1 MKGVRR
7 YAVVGCMAAM
17 AGGAWAGPLAPTKA
31 SQVVT
36 VTPSGNT
43 VCPLTP
49 NGLVIDTL
57 NKPDA
62 TTASFS
68 IPPGSVLVITQVEM
82 TTIDWSA
89 AGDQCEVGLELQ
101 TANSLSFLAHHDDL
115 CNARGQIVATQTF
128 PTGAVVK
135 PGSALCVVGFDLS
148 HGFPL
153 GGANAVVHGF
163 FAKDS

>member
-1 MKGVRR
+1 MKGFGR
-7 YAVVGCMAAM
+7 YIVVGCMVAM

-36 VTPSGNT
+36 LTASGSA

-49 NGLVIDTL
+49 DGVVIDTL

-62 TTASFS
+62 TMASFS

-82 TTIDWSA
+82 TTINTSA

-101 TANSLSFLAHHDDL
+101 TANSLSFLADHNDL
-115 CNARGQIVATQTF
+115 CNARGQIVGTQTF

-153 GGANAVVHGF
+153 NAAVTVVHGF
-163 FAKDS
+163 FANDS